1 MARKEPENFYRRQQE
16 EANRIAVK
24 QHRALVDLVRLAK
37 SGNEEL
43 RKMRRSFEAFT
54 EAVNGMKLEPFKL
67 QAFTAARAEAERT
80 VKIAEGEHPPPLFDV
95 KAFKEALDRDEAPV
109 VPEGEP
115 YPEVQ
120 IEPDHSKKRVE
131 ARSQRAPRLGF
142 GDVVASPDERTAPP
156 LVVVDEAEVDTLD
169 SAIKAALNDDG
180 ESFGFTVDLNAD
192 GELMNELPMQPATGV
207 PVKLGGEVVGTADIF
222 EDGTASIHFT
232 DPMEIPAHH
241 GEFDLFWK
249 HELADEAAERLE
261 EVMGD
266 PLPLDRDAMFACPS
280 DCALDHEHI
289 AAHGSD
295 PAFWH
300 EPEEECADVSE
311 ARRTPRGYAV
321 GGYTGVGLSEN
332 VMSGIVHQGIFSDT
346 TVPEKNTRAL
356 SQYAADAERQRR
368 DGLASY

>member
-37 SGNEEL
+37 SSNEEL
-43 RKMRRSFEAFT
+43 RKMRLAFEAFA
-54 EAVNGMKLEPFKL
+54 EAVSDMKIEPFKL
-67 QAFTAARAEAERT
+67 QTFTAARAEAERT

-95 KAFKEALDRDEAPV
+95 KAFKEALDRGEAPV

-115 YPEVQ
+115 YPEVH

-131 ARSQRAPRLGF
+131 THAGRAF
-142 GDVVASPDERTAPP
+142 EAFAEAVASPDERTAPP
-156 LVVVDEAEVDTLD
+156 LVVVDEAEADTLD
-169 SAIKAALNDDG
+169 SAIKAALN
-180 ESFGFTVDLNAD
+180 AD
-192 GELMNELPMQPATGV
+192 GELVNELPMQPATGV

-222 EDGTASIHFT
+222 EDGTASIHFN
-232 DPMEIPAHH
+232 DLMEIPSRH
-241 GEFDLFWK
+241 GELDLSWK
-249 HELADEAAERLE
+249 HELADEEAEKLE
-261 EVMGD
+261 EVMGEGGGD
-266 PLPLDRDAMFACPS
+266 LDAMFACPS

-311 ARRTPRGYAV
+311 ARRTPQGYAV
-321 GGYTGVGLSEN
+321 GGYTRVSAMPFANPGVLCGTAEHLQHMRDLRLIAEDIITHETDVRLDIDRS
-332 VMSGIVHQGIFSDT
+332 QGR
-346 TVPEKNTRAL
+346 E
-356 SQYAADAERQRR
+356 
-368 DGLASY
+368 

>member
-1 MARKEPENFYRRQQE
+1 MARNDSDNFYRRQQE
-16 EANRIAVK
+16 EANRIAAK
-24 QHRALVDLVRLAK
+24 QHRVLTDIAKLAK
-37 SGNEEL
+37 SSNEEL
-43 RKMRRSFEAFT
+43 RKMRRAFEVFA
-54 EAVNGMKLEPFKL
+54 EAVSDMKIEPFKL

-95 KAFKEALDRDEAPV
+95 KAFKEALDRGEAPV

-115 YPEVQ
+115 YPEVH

-131 ARSQRAPRLGF
+131 THAERAPRLGF
-142 GDVVASPDERTAPP
+142 GDIIGDPDERTAPP
-156 LVVVDEAEVDTLD
+156 LAVVDEAEADTLD
-169 SAIKAALNDDG
+169 SAIKAALNDD
-180 ESFGFTVDLNAD
+180 
-192 GELMNELPMQPATGV
+192 
-207 PVKLGGEVVGTADIF
+207 
-222 EDGTASIHFT
+222 
-232 DPMEIPAHH
+232 
-241 GEFDLFWK
+241 
-249 HELADEAAERLE
+249 
-261 EVMGD
+261 GD

-332 VMSGIVHQGIFSDT
+332 VVGGIVYQGIFSDAT
-346 TVPEKNTRAL
+346 IPEKNARTL